1 MPHLTTATTRR
12 FDMHD
17 VTFTSYASSATGAT
31 RLAAWRV
38 DVAPGTPGQVHAMSQ
53 EECLTVLTG
62 SLDVEIDDE
71 AFTARA
77 GDAVLVPAG
86 AAFRVSNRTDEPAAA
101 WVTTL
106 LGMTATMADGA
117 PVTPP
122 WAQ

>member
-38 DVAPGTPGQVHAMSQ
+38 DVPPGTPGQVHAMSQ

-62 SLDVEIDDE
+62 SLDIEIDQE
-71 AFTARA
+71 RFTATA
-77 GDAVLVPAG
+77 GEAVLVPAG
-86 AAFRVSNRTDEPAAA
+86 ARFRVSNATDEPAQA
-101 WVTTL
+101 WVTTQ
-106 LGMTATMADGA
+106 LGMQATMADGEWIS
-117 PVTPP
+117 PP